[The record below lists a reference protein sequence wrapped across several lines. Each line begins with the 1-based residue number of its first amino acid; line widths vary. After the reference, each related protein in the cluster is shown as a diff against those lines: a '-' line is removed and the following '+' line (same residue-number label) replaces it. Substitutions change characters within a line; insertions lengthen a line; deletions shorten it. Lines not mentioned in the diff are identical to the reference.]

1 MQNRDR
7 QQSTEGVSLTARAL
21 KRRTATGLL
30 GLVRR
35 TAQDVAVKLAVWA
48 DDARNHE
55 ESLSLQ
61 STLPALTTQKPSG
74 G

>member
-7 QQSTEGVSLTARAL
+7 QQCTEGVSLTARAL

-48 DDARNHE
+48 DDPRNHE